1 MFIDRFNQFIIS
13 SYKKDSRFR
22 WISNSF
28 GLFHCSRLKQMPL
41 LIVYGKLVTQKLVTD
56 LPQIWRYRPVYYHWF
71 ICARIHVLQVLFIY
85 IYIYKIRLY
94 IFCKMG
100 TLILL
105 DVLKH
110 WRIVRLRFS
119 TRKDEKQCFYC
130 HLFCDCHRL
139 RASLFT
145 DQALCKVNAGRA
157 SPRQARGKKTHVSFA
172 RLIFCLISA

>member
-1 MFIDRFNQFIIS
+1 MLIDRFNQFIIS

-28 GLFHCSRLKQMPL
+28 GLFHCSRLKQTPL

-56 LPQIWRYRPVYYHWF
+56 LPEIWRYRPVYSL
-71 ICARIHVLQVLFIY
+71 IHMCTYTPSVIFFFY
-85 IYIYKIRLY
+85 MYKITLY

-119 TRKDEKQCFYC
+119 TRKDEKQCFHS

-139 RASLFT
+139 RASLCT

-157 SPRQARGKKTHVSFA
+157 SPRHARGKKTHVSFA

>member
-1 MFIDRFNQFIIS
+1 MLIDRFNQFIIS

-56 LPQIWRYRPVYYHWF
+56 LPEIWRYRPVYYHWF
-71 ICARIHVLQVLFIY
+71 ICARILQVLFFFFC
-85 IYIYKIRLY
+85 IYKITLY

-119 TRKDEKQCFYC
+119 TRKDEKQCFYS

-139 RASLFT
+139 RASLCT

-157 SPRQARGKKTHVSFA
+157 SPRHARGKKTHVSLA
-172 RLIFCLISA
+172 CLIFCLISA

>member
-41 LIVYGKLVTQKLVTD
+41 LIVYGKLVTQKLVTY
-56 LPQIWRYRPVYYHWF
+56 LPEIWRYRPVYYHWF
-71 ICARIHVLQVLFIY
+71 ICARILQVLFFFL
-85 IYIYKIRLY
+85 YIYKIRLY
-94 IFCKMG
+94 IFGKMG

-110 WRIVRLRFS
+110 WRIESSAYDFLHEKMRSNVFIVICFVIVTGCELACLQTRRFA
-119 TRKDEKQCFYC
+119 K
-130 HLFCDCHRL
+130 
-139 RASLFT
+139 
-145 DQALCKVNAGRA
+145 
-157 SPRQARGKKTHVSFA
+157 
-172 RLIFCLISA
+172 

>member
-1 MFIDRFNQFIIS
+1 MNIKQLWTFPLQP
-13 SYKKDSRFR
+13 
-22 WISNSF
+22 
-28 GLFHCSRLKQMPL
+28 LKQMPL

-56 LPQIWRYRPVYYHWF
+56 LPEIWRYRPVYYHWF
-71 ICARIHVLQVLFIY
+71 ICARILQVLFFFFC
-85 IYIYKIRLY
+85 IYKITLY

-119 TRKDEKQCFYC
+119 TRKDEKQCFYS

-139 RASLFT
+139 RASLCT

-157 SPRQARGKKTHVSFA
+157 SPRHARGKKTHVSLA
-172 RLIFCLISA
+172 CLIFCLISA

>member
-1 MFIDRFNQFIIS
+1 MNIKQLWTFSLQP
-13 SYKKDSRFR
+13 
-22 WISNSF
+22 
-28 GLFHCSRLKQMPL
+28 LKQMPL

-56 LPQIWRYRPVYYHWF
+56 LPEIWRYRPVYYHWF
-71 ICARIHVLQVLFIY
+71 ICARILQVLFFFFC
-85 IYIYKIRLY
+85 IYKITLY

-119 TRKDEKQCFYC
+119 TRKDEKQCFYS

-139 RASLFT
+139 RASLCT

-157 SPRQARGKKTHVSFA
+157 SPRHARGKKTHVSLA
-172 RLIFCLISA
+172 CLIFCLISA

>member
-56 LPQIWRYRPVYYHWF
+56 LPEIWRYRPVYSL
-71 ICARIHVLQVLFIY
+71 IHMCTYTPSVIFFF
-85 IYIYKIRLY
+85 YIYKITLY